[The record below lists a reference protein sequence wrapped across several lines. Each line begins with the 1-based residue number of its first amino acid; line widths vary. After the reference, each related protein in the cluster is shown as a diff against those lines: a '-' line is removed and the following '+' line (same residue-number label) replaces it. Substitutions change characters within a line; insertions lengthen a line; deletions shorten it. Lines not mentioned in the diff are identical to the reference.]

1 MCISAHIL
9 PRETAEFPCA
19 VLLAWGFAS
28 CHKEPSRL
36 QALPSTLGKPQHSPS
51 TAGTVTS
58 TMACLAYSHSCPSP
72 WPASSQAHS
81 MQVHSS
87 PSPVHTCQAICAH
100 LARHPGLHVHHSS
113 HPNAPQQP
121 SADTLSVGC
130 PSFPANFQLP
140 TSAAGGSSKGSS
152 CPLGLRSQFPA
163 RLLGEGHFPRHL
175 SQASGRAGLKARPIS
190 CLSSSAPHPIPVFL
204 GQDNQQLLLWEAT

>member
-1 MCISAHIL
+1 MCSTLSMGLCLQPQGA
-9 PRETAEFPCA
+9 
-19 VLLAWGFAS
+19 
-28 CHKEPSRL
+28 L
-36 QALPSTLGKPQHSPS
+36 QAPGSPQHTRQGKPQHSPS

-87 PSPVHTCQAICAH
+87 PSPVHTWQAICAH

-130 PSFPANFQLP
+130 PSFPANIQLP

-163 RLLGEGHFPRHL
+163 RPLGEGHFPRHL

-190 CLSSSAPHPIPVFL
+190 CLSSSAPHPIPDFL
-204 GQDNQQLLLWEAT
+204 GTLHLAPCSETKPQDSS

>member
-1 MCISAHIL
+1 MCSTLSMGLCLL
-9 PRETAEFPCA
+9 PQGA
-19 VLLAWGFAS
+19 
-28 CHKEPSRL
+28 L
-36 QALPSTLGKPQHSPS
+36 QAPGSPQHTQQASALSLHCRYCHIHYGLSGLQPLLS
-51 TAGTVTS
+51 LSLASQLTS
-58 TMACLAYSHSCPSP
+58 TEH
-72 WPASSQAHS
+72 ASALLSI
-81 MQVHSS
+81 
-87 PSPVHTCQAICAH
+87 PCAH

-121 SADTLSVGC
+121 SADTLSVGY
-130 PSFPANFQLP
+130 PSFPANIQLP

-163 RLLGEGHFPRHL
+163 RPLGEGHFPRHL